1 MRIVFIVLASIVLAL
16 HVPVAYGAETLVC
29 DYKEKF
35 RDGGWREAGVT
46 LTLQGNA
53 VTGISYHNAIAS
65 GKEGGGYVCAF
76 DASVSDGN
84 STWTRQNGLT
94 LVELKND
101 KKSTFEIRKSK
112 KGFTIRFLEMSSE
125 YCGFGAE
132 FPESVG
138 LDRGKKGCRVKY

>member
-1 MRIVFIVLASIVLAL
+1 MRIVFIVLASIALAL
-16 HVPVAYGAETLVC
+16 PVAVAYGAETLVC

-35 RDGGWREAGVT
+35 SDGGWREAGVT
-46 LTLQGNA
+46 LTMQGSA
-53 VTGISYHNAIAS
+53 VTGMSYHNAIAS

-94 LVELKND
+94 LVELKSD
-101 KKSTFEIRKSK
+101 KNSTFEIRKSK

-138 LDRGKKGCRVKY
+138 LDRGKKRCRVKY

>member
-1 MRIVFIVLASIVLAL
+1 MRIVFIVLASIALAL
-16 HVPVAYGAETLVC
+16 PVAVAYGAETLVC

-35 RDGGWREAGVT
+35 SDGGWREAGVI

-94 LVELKND
+94 LVELKSV

-112 KGFTIRFLEMSSE
+112 TGFTIRFLEMPSE

-138 LDRGKKGCRVKY
+138 LDRGKKRCRVKF

>member
-1 MRIVFIVLASIVLAL
+1 MRIVFIALASIVLAL
-16 HVPVAYGAETLVC
+16 PVAVAYGAETLVC

-35 RDGGWREAGVT
+35 RDGGWREAEVT
-46 LTLQGNA
+46 LTLQSNA
-53 VTGISYHNAIAS
+53 VIGISYYNAIAS

-84 STWTRQNGLT
+84 STWIQRNGLT
-94 LVELKND
+94 LVELKSD
-101 KKSTFEIRKSK
+101 RKSTFEIRKSK

-132 FPESVG
+132 FPESVE
-138 LDRGKKGCRVKY
+138 LDRGKKRCRVKF

>member
-1 MRIVFIVLASIVLAL
+1 MRIVFVVLASIALAL
-16 HVPVAYGAETLVC
+16 PVAVACGAETLVC

-35 RDGGWREAGVT
+35 KDGGWRDVGLT
-46 LTLQGNA
+46 LTLQNDA
-53 VTGISYHNAIAS
+53 VIGISYQNGIAS

-76 DASVSDGN
+76 DASDSDGS

-94 LVELKND
+94 LVELKSD
-101 KKSTFEIRKSK
+101 KNSTFEIRKSK
-112 KGFTIRFLEMSSE
+112 TGFTIRFLEMSLE

-138 LDRGKKGCRVKY
+138 LDRGKKRCRVKF

>member
-1 MRIVFIVLASIVLAL
+1 MRIVFIVLASIVVAL

-94 LVELKND
+94 LVELKSD
-101 KKSTFEIRKSK
+101 KKPPSKSANQKKDSRSDSWRCRRNIVASGPSFRSPSGSTGERK
-112 KGFTIRFLEMSSE
+112 
-125 YCGFGAE
+125 GAA
-132 FPESVG
+132 
-138 LDRGKKGCRVKY
+138 

>member
-16 HVPVAYGAETLVC
+16 PFPVAYGAETLVC

-35 RDGGWREAGVT
+35 KDGGWRDVGLT
-46 LTLQGNA
+46 LTLQNDA
-53 VTGISYHNAIAS
+53 VIGISYHNGIAS

-76 DASVSDGN
+76 DASVSDGS

-94 LVELKND
+94 LVELKSD
-101 KKSTFEIRKSK
+101 KNSTFEIRKSK
-112 KGFTIRFLEMSSE
+112 KGFTIRFLEMSLE

-138 LDRGKKGCRVKY
+138 LDRGKKRCRVKY